1 MHSQQTILM
10 PATPPT
16 GHRLRLALRTFAGV
30 AMIALPLAVAL
41 VILAILLV

>member
-16 GHRLRLALRTFAGV
+16 GHRLRLALRTVAGV